1 MIRNFKD
8 LEIWKIGQ
16 EIAMD
21 VYRLTKG
28 FPQSEIFGITAQMRR
43 SAVSIPS
50 NIAEGYNRQH
60 KTEFKQ
66 FLYIALGSCAELE
79 TQTIISKNLGYCKDA
94 EYDIL
99 SSRISQESRM
109 IRSLTNKLLQTTKT
123 SV

>member
-94 EYDIL
+94 EYDLL